1 MRLPLIDII
10 RRLGENGCGFGRLVS
25 SIDAYLRDRNL
36 MPLRTALR
44 VLLAFAL
51 GLPVVECVLIGVRS
65 LVVSMGDAAGGKM
78 LTCLAT
84 GCLAFWGV
92 SIVGLVIVLAI
103 IGVVDS
109 EGDRR
114 RTGE

>member
-1 MRLPLIDII
+1 LTSLAGWAKTGAD
-10 RRLGENGCGFGRLVS
+10 LDDLES
-25 SIDAYLRDRNL
+25 SDDAYLQDRNL

-84 GCLAFWGV
+84 GCLAFWGM

-109 EGDRR
+109 EGDRGN
-114 RTGE
+114 TGE